1 MENLGEFLRQ
11 QRENKNV
18 SIEELATRTRIA
30 VRFIKLIE
38 ENQFDQLPNVV
49 SAKGFLRSY
58 ARCLGLEETPI
69 LNRFSEAIQPA
80 EPPPV
85 AGKEEPVPSYI
96 QRKQPDRLPFP
107 LWAALSVVGVILLF
121 LALAFWIPKHRQ
133 AAPPSPPEE
142 APAPDPTP
150 PEPSP
155 IPPPPESP
163 ANPSQPAP
171 PSPAPAPAPT
181 PSSVPAPPASPSQRT
196 ASAPLVLLI
205 EAVEPSWV
213 HATIDGAETKEAL
226 LQPNDKVQWEAKEK
240 FVLTVGNAG
249 GVRVSLDGQD
259 LGPLGPSGRVI
270 KKEIVAKR

>member
-38 ENQFDQLPNVV
+38 ENQFDQLPNAV
-49 SAKGFLRSY
+49 SARGFLRSY
-58 ARCLGLEETPI
+58 ARCLGLDEVPI
-69 LNRFSEAIQPA
+69 LNRFSEATQPS

-85 AGKEEPVPSYI
+85 TGKEEPVPSYI

-107 LWAALSVVGVILLF
+107 LWAAFSVVGVIVLF
-121 LALAFWIPKHRQ
+121 LVLAFIIPKFRQ
-133 AAPPSPPEE
+133 APPPPPEE
-142 APAPDPTP
+142 APTSESIPT
-150 PEPSP
+150 EPASP
-155 IPPPPESP
+155 IPPPPEGGS
-163 ANPSQPAP
+163 
-171 PSPAPAPAPT
+171 T
-181 PSSVPAPPASPSQRT
+181 PASPSPT
-196 ASAPLVLLI
+196 APPPAPSSAPNSAPSQQEAAALPRVLLI

-213 HATIDGAETKEAL
+213 HVTIDGAETKEAL
-226 LQPNDKVQWEAKEK
+226 LQPSDKVKWEAKEK

-259 LGPLGPSGRVI
+259 LGSLGPSGRVI
-270 KKEIVAKR
+270 KKEIVARR